1 MKYYSYFLC
10 WEFSKGLF
18 VWVKTLLLFNE
29 VIGQTEWANT
39 CLTDSLQLTC
49 LNLSNNRIH
58 KLDELAELITK
69 VPHLKTLNLSHNEVK
84 TVWLLSWWM
93 ITWHE
98 WGGGQKLGPW
108 AQVIQVVLTLICV
121 VQLKSDRELD
131 KIKGLKLVELWLN
144 RNPLCD
150 LFKDQASYIRSVGSS
165 GGWGE
170 RNVRREHGG
179 MTCVCVH
186 VGVSPGPFS
195 VPQAVTVVHYKRSA
209 RHVYVRCLHVNFS
222 YFLSCQVWAIG
233 PSRSSVHTNTL
244 DLFLWRVSQPD
255 HHFLSTAPT

>member
-98 WGGGQKLGPW
+98 WGGGSEVGPLSPGYPGCPHTNLCCPAEVRPRAGQDKRPEAGGAVAEQEPPVW
-108 AQVIQVVLTLICV
+108 PLQRSGLIHQVSWQ
-121 VQLKSDRELD
+121 
-131 KIKGLKLVELWLN
+131 
-144 RNPLCD
+144 
-150 LFKDQASYIRSVGSS
+150 F
-165 GGWGE
+165 WGMRGEE
-170 RNVRREHGG
+170 RKERTWWYDV
-179 MTCVCVH
+179 CVCACR
-186 VGVSPGPFS
+186 GVTRTLFCSTSCNSGALQKIS
-195 VPQAVTVVHYKRSA
+195 QT
-209 RHVYVRCLHVNFS
+209 CL
-222 YFLSCQVWAIG
+222 CKM
-233 PSRSSVHTNTL
+233 
-244 DLFLWRVSQPD
+244 
-255 HHFLSTAPT
+255 PTR